1 MFVLRGSDW
10 ALIQAVNGNQRRS
23 TNNSTMSKVNIT
35 LLRSP
40 IDKPK
45 RQKQTLTALGFR
57 KMNQTV
63 QHEATPQIEGM
74 LRVVQHLVK
83 VENA

>member
-1 MFVLRGSDW
+1 
-10 ALIQAVNGNQRRS
+10 
-23 TNNSTMSKVNIT
+23 MSKVNIT
-35 LLRSP
+35 LFRSP
-40 IDKPK
+40 IDKSK
-45 RQKQTLTALGFR
+45 RQKLTLTALGFR

-74 LRVVQHLVK
+74 IRVVQHLVK

>member
-1 MFVLRGSDW
+1 
-10 ALIQAVNGNQRRS
+10 
-23 TNNSTMSKVNIT
+23 MSKVNIT

-45 RQKQTLTALGFR
+45 RQKLTLAALGIR
-57 KMNQTV
+57 KRNQTV
-63 QHEATPQIEGM
+63 QHEATPQLEGM
-74 LRVVQHLVK
+74 IRVVQHLVK

>member
-1 MFVLRGSDW
+1 
-10 ALIQAVNGNQRRS
+10 
-23 TNNSTMSKVNIT
+23 MSKVNIT

-45 RQKQTLTALGFR
+45 RQKLTLVALGFR
-57 KMNQTV
+57 KMNQTI
-63 QHEATPQIEGM
+63 QHEATPQLEGM

>member
-1 MFVLRGSDW
+1 
-10 ALIQAVNGNQRRS
+10 
-23 TNNSTMSKVNIT
+23 MSKVNIT

-45 RQKQTLTALGFR
+45 RQKLTLTALGIR

-63 QHEATPQIEGM
+63 QHEATPQLEGM
-74 LRVVQHLVK
+74 IRVVQHLVK

>member
-1 MFVLRGSDW
+1 
-10 ALIQAVNGNQRRS
+10 
-23 TNNSTMSKVNIT
+23 MSKVNIT
-35 LLRSP
+35 LFRSP
-40 IDKPK
+40 IDKTK
-45 RQKQTLTALGFR
+45 RQKLTLTALGFR

-63 QHEATPQIEGM
+63 QHEATPQIVGM

>member
-1 MFVLRGSDW
+1 
-10 ALIQAVNGNQRRS
+10 
-23 TNNSTMSKVNIT
+23 MSKVNIT

-45 RQKQTLTALGFR
+45 RQKLTLNALGIR

-63 QHEATPQIEGM
+63 QHEATPQIQGM

>member
-1 MFVLRGSDW
+1 
-10 ALIQAVNGNQRRS
+10 
-23 TNNSTMSKVNIT
+23 MSKVNIT

-45 RQKQTLTALGFR
+45 RQKLTLTALGIR
-57 KMNQTV
+57 KMHQTV
-63 QHEATPQIEGM
+63 QHEVTPQLQGM
-74 LRVVQHLVK
+74 IRVVQHLVK

>member
-1 MFVLRGSDW
+1 
-10 ALIQAVNGNQRRS
+10 
-23 TNNSTMSKVNIT
+23 MSKVNIT

-45 RQKQTLTALGFR
+45 RQKLTLTALGFR
-57 KMNQTV
+57 KLNQTV
-63 QHEATPQIEGM
+63 QHEVTPQIEGM
-74 LRVVQHLVK
+74 IRVVQHLVK

>member
-1 MFVLRGSDW
+1 
-10 ALIQAVNGNQRRS
+10 
-23 TNNSTMSKVNIT
+23 MSKVNIT
-35 LLRSP
+35 LLRSA

-45 RQKQTLTALGFR
+45 RQKQTLTALGIR

-74 LRVVQHLVK
+74 IRVVAHLVK

>member
-1 MFVLRGSDW
+1 
-10 ALIQAVNGNQRRS
+10 
-23 TNNSTMSKVNIT
+23 MSKVNIT

-45 RQKQTLTALGFR
+45 RQKLTLTALGFR

-63 QHEATPQIEGM
+63 QHESTPQLEGM
-74 LRVVQHLVK
+74 IRVVQHLVK

>member
-1 MFVLRGSDW
+1 LAQHLF
-10 ALIQAVNGNQRRS
+10 ATNTKQRS
-23 TNNSTMSKVNIT
+23 TNTETMSKVNIT

-45 RQKQTLTALGFR
+45 RQKLTLTALGFR
-57 KMNQTV
+57 KMNQTI

-74 LRVVQHLVK
+74 LRVVAHLVK
-83 VENA
+83 VENV

>member
-1 MFVLRGSDW
+1 
-10 ALIQAVNGNQRRS
+10 
-23 TNNSTMSKVNIT
+23 MSKVNIT

-45 RQKQTLTALGFR
+45 RQKLTLTALGFR
-57 KMNQTV
+57 KMHQTV
-63 QHEATPQIEGM
+63 QHESNPQIEGM
-74 LRVVQHLVK
+74 IRVVQHLVK